1 MTRLAIALEDPRLE
15 PYLHAVEA
23 VQAQAD
29 TTDGFLW
36 RDQYFA
42 TFDDPNPV
50 GPDVLAT
57 ISVWSTV
64 EA

>member
-1 MTRLAIALEDPRLE
+1 VQLAEFNMTRLAIALEDPRLE

-36 RDQYFA
+36 RDQYFR
-42 TFDDPNPV
+42 DR
-50 GPDVLAT
+50 
-57 ISVWSTV
+57 
-64 EA
+64 